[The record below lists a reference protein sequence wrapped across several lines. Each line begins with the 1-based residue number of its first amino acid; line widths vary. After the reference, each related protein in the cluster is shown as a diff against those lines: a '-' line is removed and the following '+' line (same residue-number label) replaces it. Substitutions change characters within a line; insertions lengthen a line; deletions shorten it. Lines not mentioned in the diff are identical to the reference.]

1 MRRRKV
7 LSCNVFRA
15 QSLKAQA
22 SHLQVEAAG
31 GHCLTLL
38 QARLRIAVRL
48 LAQQE
53 RLIFLAAA
61 LTQQLRRRHEHIAR
75 RAGVVHVAHRL
86 DTGSQWTAALTH
98 EMRCPV
104 RSAGLPLLSRCCC
117 LRSEALVVEGIQ

>member
-1 MRRRKV
+1 MRSRKV
-7 LSCNVFRA
+7 LSCSMLCA
-15 QSLKAQA
+15 QLLKSQA
-22 SHLQVEAAG
+22 SHLQIEAAG
-31 GHCLTLL
+31 GHCLALL

-104 RSAGLPLLSRCCC
+104 RSVPLLSRS
-117 LRSEALVVEGIQ
+117 LHAPVVGGIQRVC